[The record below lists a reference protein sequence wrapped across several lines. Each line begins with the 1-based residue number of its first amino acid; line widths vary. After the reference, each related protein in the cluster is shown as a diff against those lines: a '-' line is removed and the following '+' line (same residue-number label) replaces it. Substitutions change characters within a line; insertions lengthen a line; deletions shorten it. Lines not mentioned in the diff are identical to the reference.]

1 MNISKTRS
9 SLRVKFRIDRDS
21 LGEVKI
27 PEDAYYGA
35 FTARAIQQYHVTGQ
49 RSHLYLIM
57 AFVMIKRSAAIAN
70 MRTASL
76 DKKRGN
82 AIVKAC
88 DEVLSGKYLDQ
99 FVIEAIN
106 SGAGT
111 AFNMN
116 VNEVISNI
124 ALEIL
129 GQKKGKYDII
139 HPNDH
144 VNMSQSSNDTF
155 PTAMHVSILFN
166 LKQVIPVLDDLI
178 KSLNKKAREFSG
190 FQKLEEPISWMLF
203 Q

>member
-9 SLRVKFRIDRDS
+9 SLRVKFRIDKDS

-27 PEDAYYGA
+27 PADAYYGA

-70 MRTASL
+70 MKTHVL

-82 AIVKAC
+82 AIVRAC
-88 DEVLSGKYLDQ
+88 DKVLSGRVLDQ
-99 FVIEAIN
+99 FVVEAIN

-116 VNEVISNI
+116 INKVIADI

-129 GQKKGKYDII
+129 GHKKGRYDVI

-144 VNMSQSSNDTF
+144 VN
-155 PTAMHVSILFN
+155 
-166 LKQVIPVLDDLI
+166 
-178 KSLNKKAREFSG
+178 
-190 FQKLEEPISWMLF
+190 
-203 Q
+203 